1 MAFGGLTGFDGEFS
15 RAFGEASK
23 DAAGVQ
29 PLATG
34 GGEEG
39 IPVEIAGLELGS
51 RAVTPVD
58 TAFGP
63 ANAEAAFCE
72 VDGIAHAFAH
82 AIIGHPFDV
91 GGVQAALKDEVFNQA
106 ADLVVGKGGQD
117 TGGVAEAAAESAGDV
132 VFAAAFPGGEVA
144 GCADAA
150 FTGVETE
157 KDFTKGEEV

>member
-1 MAFGGLTGFDGEFS
+1 MAFGGLTGFDGEFGG
-15 RAFGEASK
+15 AFGEPGE

-39 IPVEIAGLELGS
+39 IPVEVAGLELGS
-51 RAVTPVD
+51 RAVTPVH
-58 TAFGP
+58 TAFGT
-63 ANAEAAFCE
+63 ANAEAAFGE

-91 GGVQAALKDEVFNQA
+91 GGVQAALEDEVFNQA

-117 TGGVAEAAAESAGDV
+117 TGGVAEAAAESTGDV

-144 GCADAA
+144 GGADAA